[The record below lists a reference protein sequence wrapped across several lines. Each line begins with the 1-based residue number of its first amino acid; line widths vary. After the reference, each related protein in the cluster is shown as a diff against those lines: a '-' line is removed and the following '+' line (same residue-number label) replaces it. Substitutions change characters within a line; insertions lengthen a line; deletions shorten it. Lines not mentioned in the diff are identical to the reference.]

1 MVSAGHGISYGG
13 NALLAKEYERLI
25 GLVEKPSRYIGG
37 EINTVI
43 KSKEEKVSRFGFLFP
58 DVYEVGMSHL
68 GMHILYQLINTMPDW
83 ACERVFSPWAD
94 MEAQLRNAG
103 LPLITLE
110 TGTALS
116 ELEMLGVTLQYELSY
131 SNILNALD
139 LGGIPLKSSDRG
151 CEHPIVMA
159 GGPCAYNP
167 EPLADFID
175 LFALG
180 EGEEM
185 MPELLSLYSE
195 MDGRQNRRA
204 FLEAAA
210 GIEGIYVPS
219 LYDVTYNEDGTI
231 KAFTSCHPNAK
242 SKVKKR
248 ILADMDAA
256 YYPEKVIVPFT
267 DIVHDRAMVEIFRGC
282 TRGCRFCQAGMLYRP
297 NRERTPEK
305 IMELADMLLEST
317 GYEELSLTSL
327 STCDYS
333 AIRQLVQD
341 LIKRQEA
348 NQVSLSLPSLRID
361 EFPGDIVRELQKIKK
376 TGLTFAPEAG
386 TQRMRD
392 VINKGV
398 TEEDLEKTLTEIFRS
413 GWDKVK
419 LYFMIGL
426 PTETLEDVAGIAAMG
441 QRAVDLF
448 YKIPKGE
455 RASGVS
461 ITLSASSF
469 VPKPFTPFQ
478 WEPQDTM
485 EQLREKQQHLKV
497 RNANKKVRFSYHS
510 ADVSFMEGVFARGDR
525 RLGAVLLRAWELGA
539 KFDGWDEFF
548 KFDIWMQAFNELGI
562 DPAFYANRRRSMEE
576 ILPWDHID
584 PGVSKAYLIE
594 EYQRAVHGEITPDC
608 RAGCTGC
615 GITSAFGGGV
625 CSVQTKN

>member
-1 MVSAGHGISYGG
+1 MIS
-13 NALLAKEYERLI
+13 KQYEKLI
-25 GLVEKPSRYIGG
+25 NRVEKPSRYVGG
-37 EINTVI
+37 EINTIV
-43 KSKEEKVSRFGFLFP
+43 KPDAPGLSRFGFLFP

-68 GMHILYQLINTMPDW
+68 GMHILYQLINTMDRW
-83 ACERVFSPWAD
+83 ACERVFSPWTD
-94 MEAQLRNAG
+94 MEAQLRENS
-103 LPLITLE
+103 LPLATLE
-110 TGTALS
+110 TGVPLNR
-116 ELEMLGVTLQYELSY
+116 LEMLGVTLQYELSY
-131 SNILNALD
+131 TNILNALD
-139 LGGIPLKSSDRG
+139 LGGIPLLAADRDDT
-151 CEHPIVMA
+151 HPIVMA

-180 EGEEM
+180 EGEEV
-185 MPELLSLYSE
+185 MPELLELYSR
-195 MDGRQNRRA
+195 MDGRHNRRA

-210 GIEGIYVPS
+210 HIDGIYVPS
-219 LYDVTYNEDGTI
+219 LYAVTYGADGTI
-231 KAFTSCHPNAK
+231 AAFSPTHPNARPT
-242 SKVKKR
+242 VKKR
-248 ILADMDAA
+248 ILADMDSA

-267 DIVHDRAMVEIFRGC
+267 DIIHDRAMIEIFRGC

-297 NRERTPEK
+297 NRERTPET
-305 IMELADMLLEST
+305 IMALADKLLEST

-333 AIRQLVQD
+333 AIRQLVEE

-348 NQVSLSLPSLRID
+348 NRVSLSLPSLRLD

-398 TEEDLEKTLTEIFRS
+398 TEADLDLTLTEVFKS

-426 PTETLEDVAGIAAMG
+426 PTETLEDVAGIAALG

-448 YKIPKGE
+448 YAVPKE
-455 RASGVS
+455 LRAKSGVAV
-461 ITLSASSF
+461 TLSASSF

-485 EQLREKQQHLKV
+485 EVLKEKQQHLKFK
-497 RNANKKVRFSYHS
+497 NTNKKVRFTYHS
-510 ADVSFMEGVFARGDR
+510 ATVSFLEGAFARGDR
-525 RLGAVLLRAWELGA
+525 RLGAVLLKAWQLGA

-548 KFDIWMQAFNELGI
+548 SFDRWMEAFAACGI
-562 DPAFYANRRRSMEE
+562 DPAFYANRRRAFTE

-584 PGVSKAYLIE
+584 AGVSKAYLMA
-594 EYQRAVHGEITPDC
+594 EYHRAVAGTVTPDC

-625 CSVQTKN
+625 CSVQTEN

>member
-1 MVSAGHGISYGG
+1 MI
-13 NALLAKEYERLI
+13 AKEYERLI
-25 GLVEKPSRYIGG
+25 GRVEKPSRYVGG
-37 EINTVI
+37 EINTVV
-43 KSKEEKVSRFGFLFP
+43 KPDAAGLSRFGFLFP

-68 GMHILYQLINTMPDW
+68 GMHILYQLINTMDDW
-83 ACERVFSPWAD
+83 ACERVFSPWTD
-94 MEAQLRNAG
+94 MEAQLRAAG
-103 LPLITLE
+103 LPLTTLE
-110 TGTALS
+110 TGVPLNR
-116 ELEMLGVTLQYELSY
+116 LEMLGVTLQYEMSY
-131 SNILNALD
+131 TNILNALD
-139 LGGIPLKSSDRG
+139 LGGVPLKAAERT
-151 CEHPIVMA
+151 EAHPIVMA

-185 MPELLSLYSE
+185 MPELLSLYSR
-195 MDGRQNRRA
+195 MDGRNNRKA

-210 GIEGIYVPS
+210 AIDGIYVPS
-219 LYDVTYNEDGTI
+219 LYSVAYGEDGTI
-231 KAFTSCHPNAK
+231 RSFTPIHANARE
-242 SKVKKR
+242 KVRKR
-248 ILADMDAA
+248 ILKDFDGA

-297 NRERTPEK
+297 NRERTPDTVMALAEK
-305 IMELADMLLEST
+305 LLEST

-333 AIRQLVQD
+333 AIRQLVEE

-348 NQVSLSLPSLRID
+348 NRVSLSLPSLRLD

-398 TEEDLEKTLTEIFRS
+398 TEADLDKTLTEVFSS

-426 PTETLEDVAGIAAMG
+426 PTETLDDVAGIATLG

-448 YKIPKGE
+448 YAVPKGQ
-455 RASGVS
+455 RAASGVT

-485 EQLREKQQHLKV
+485 DTLREKQQHLKF
-497 RNANKKVRFSYHS
+497 RNTNKKVRFTYHS
-510 ADVSFMEGVFARGDR
+510 ATVSFMEGVFARGDR
-525 RLGAVLLRAWELGA
+525 RLGAVLLKAWEMGA
-539 KFDGWDEFF
+539 KFDGWDEYFNY
-548 KFDIWMQAFNELGI
+548 DRWIEAFAACGI
-562 DPAFYANRRRSMEE
+562 DPAFYANRRRGFDE

-584 PGVSKAYLIE
+584 AGVTKAYLME
-594 EYQRAVHGEITPDC
+594 EYQRAVAGTITRDC

-625 CSVQTKN
+625 CSVQAQD